1 MRRILQEDR
10 PYDIPV
16 DAAYGVLFA
25 VMGATFLLTVAG
37 LFAKKGKW
45 EDLLHPTDDFL
56 SARNRYTWPTIALSF
71 FASGMG
77 AWVVYGTPEMGAIRI
92 TSWWGVIGYSS
103 ASAVSGWVF
112 MWLGPIV
119 KKQVGEATG
128 FSAVDFALQRYGRL
142 MQLLVMGVSTFA
154 MFIYVVAELTTIANV
169 YATFVG
175 KSTVGSDSEVFT
187 TKVASIMIIFT
198 WAYTALAGLPASILT
213 DKFQGALVAVFVV
226 MLLFAATTLKS
237 NEVSHKQFDNGTGWF
252 SEGFE
257 ALVTLWIA
265 LISFQLFDQGAWQR
279 VFAAKT
285 DRDMRIGFGIGG
297 AMIFVLM
304 MFFGIMGMIAYS
316 RDPDSYEN
324 FSKLGYLSIFD
335 LIRNLPQFWH
345 YVTLVLLTLLAASS
359 IDTLQNGLASI
370 FSHDLIKCKLSP
382 NWSRLLIVGL
392 NIGAVIMSSRRYE
405 VVPLFLVADLVAAT
419 AVFPLFLGIRNEDWV
434 FGGEDSRLPML
445 PKVTIPAPTELGAF
459 LGAIS
464 AMIAVVIN
472 GEINNVH
479 KAINPYTGKV
489 YDRSALAYFWLI
501 QNPTETCA
509 LCGKKTM
516 VTFIVVPLVGLVF
529 TLFWSFLDVL
539 VGGDKARQ
547 PFCFIPR
554 LDRDDEEDA
563 MLGDV
568 RLDEKN

>member
-103 ASAVSGWVF
+103 ASAASGWVF

-237 NEVSHKQFDNGTGWF
+237 NEVPRQRPFYERGCSSVAERPLCMRKAQGSNPC
-252 SEGFE
+252 SSKLQNNSV
-257 ALVTLWIA
+257 AQWIA
-265 LISFQLFDQGAWQR
+265 YQTSNLGVAGSSPVGVVSYCSMAWNLKLTGSTPVSVSPR
-279 VFAAKT
+279 
-285 DRDMRIGFGIGG
+285 FG
-297 AMIFVLM
+297 
-304 MFFGIMGMIAYS
+304 
-316 RDPDSYEN
+316 
-324 FSKLGYLSIFD
+324 
-335 LIRNLPQFWH
+335 
-345 YVTLVLLTLLAASS
+345 
-359 IDTLQNGLASI
+359 
-370 FSHDLIKCKLSP
+370 
-382 NWSRLLIVGL
+382 LIVWPSG
-392 NIGAVIMSSRRYE
+392 
-405 VVPLFLVADLVAAT
+405 
-419 AVFPLFLGIRNEDWV
+419 
-434 FGGEDSRLPML
+434 
-445 PKVTIPAPTELGAF
+445 
-459 LGAIS
+459 
-464 AMIAVVIN
+464 
-472 GEINNVH
+472 
-479 KAINPYTGKV
+479 
-489 YDRSALAYFWLI
+489 
-501 QNPTETCA
+501 
-509 LCGKKTM
+509 
-516 VTFIVVPLVGLVF
+516 
-529 TLFWSFLDVL
+529 
-539 VGGDKARQ
+539 
-547 PFCFIPR
+547 
-554 LDRDDEEDA
+554 
-563 MLGDV
+563 
-568 RLDEKN
+568 

>member
-1 MRRILQEDR
+1 
-10 PYDIPV
+10 
-16 DAAYGVLFA
+16 
-25 VMGATFLLTVAG
+25 
-37 LFAKKGKW
+37 
-45 EDLLHPTDDFL
+45 
-56 SARNRYTWPTIALSF
+56 
-71 FASGMG
+71 
-77 AWVVYGTPEMGAIRI
+77 
-92 TSWWGVIGYSS
+92 
-103 ASAVSGWVF
+103 
-112 MWLGPIV
+112 
-119 KKQVGEATG
+119 
-128 FSAVDFALQRYGRL
+128 
-142 MQLLVMGVSTFA
+142 
-154 MFIYVVAELTTIANV
+154 
-169 YATFVG
+169 
-175 KSTVGSDSEVFT
+175 
-187 TKVASIMIIFT
+187 
-198 WAYTALAGLPASILT
+198 
-213 DKFQGALVAVFVV
+213 
-226 MLLFAATTLKS
+226 
-237 NEVSHKQFDNGTGWF
+237 
-252 SEGFE
+252 
-257 ALVTLWIA
+257 
-265 LISFQLFDQGAWQR
+265 
-279 VFAAKT
+279 
-285 DRDMRIGFGIGG
+285 
-297 AMIFVLM
+297 MIFVLM

-419 AVFPLFLGIRNEDWV
+419 AVFPLFLGIRNVDWV

-501 QNPTETCA
+501 QNPTETCP